1 MRLAITGGI
10 AEGKSTVLG
19 YLAAEGVTV
28 VSADE
33 VAREVFDEPDIR
45 SAIAASLGLKGDAP
59 DFRDVVRSRIAAEP
73 AARLALNSIM
83 HREVLRRLLDHEHQ
97 ENTAFEVP
105 LLIETCIQRHFDR
118 TWLVTCGGEEQLRRL
133 ATRLG
138 DEAEA
143 RAMIAM
149 QLPSRVKVAF
159 ADRIIRTD
167 QPPSIVHRS
176 AVEAL
181 AEMGW
186 GVRG

>member
-19 YLAAEGVTV
+19 YLAAEGVPV

-33 VAREVFDEPDIR
+33 VAREVFDDPETR
-45 SAIAASLGLKGDAP
+45 SAIAGSLGLGSAAP
-59 DFRDVVRSRIAAEP
+59 DFRAAVRSRIVADP
-73 AARLALNSIM
+73 AARQALNAIM
-83 HREVLRRLLDHEHQ
+83 HREVLRRMLDREAADL
-97 ENTAFEVP
+97 TAFEVP
-105 LLIETCIQRHFDR
+105 LLIETCIQRYFDR
-118 TWLVTCGGEEQLRRL
+118 TWLVTCGEEEQMRRL
-133 ATRLG
+133 VARVG
-138 DEAEA
+138 AEAEA
-143 RAMIAM
+143 KAMIAI